1 MTEAIRALA
10 GKLCE
15 CHSLSLEEYA
25 QLIDGRDAEA
35 AALLAGRADAV
46 RRQTYGNR
54 VFIRGLIEISNICKN
69 DCLYCGIRRS
79 NAGCA
84 LPAWEGRH
92 SVLLRGGLRAGLS
105 HVRDAGRRGRFLHRR
120 AD

>member
-54 VFIRGLIEISNICKN
+54 VFIRGLIE
-69 DCLYCGIRRS
+69 
-79 NAGCA
+79 

-120 AD
+120 TD